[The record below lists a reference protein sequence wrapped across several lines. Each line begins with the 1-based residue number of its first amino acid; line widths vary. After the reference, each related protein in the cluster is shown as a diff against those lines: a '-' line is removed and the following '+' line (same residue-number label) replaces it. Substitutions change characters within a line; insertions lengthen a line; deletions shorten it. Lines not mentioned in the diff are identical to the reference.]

1 MSRFRFLVFLLIAAV
16 PFLHS
21 RCSDALQ
28 FSSVAPSPPPP
39 RRPAAGVRHQQ
50 LLPRNV
56 VGWRGGGTAPRAP
69 MLANRFGIAASAASA
84 TLLRS
89 SAAGSSGGGGGEV
102 RGGANREDAT
112 AVVTTVPTAA
122 KGAAAAA
129 TTPTAAAAAA
139 AATSSALPASPE
151 RPPRI
156 GDVVSVLCRL
166 VPEGSFVPEPLFDG
180 VVLEHECHK
189 GKDDGS
195 PADLVP
201 ITMVL
206 GKGNY
211 LPGLHEVILT
221 RLSKVGDRVTD
232 VSLDAGYGAR
242 NPSLVADIAFDSL
255 SGGGIDPSQI
265 DVGTQLQLS
274 NGVVCTVTHVTP
286 NESFTI
292 DGNHPLAGASYRAD
306 VELDRIEEGPTVTP
320 YVDGPAETTSSAA
333 SRYHFATFALGCFW
347 GGELEYMRERG
358 VVGTR
363 VGYTQGNAENPTYEQ
378 VCGGTTGHT
387 EAIVVTYDPDIVS
400 YERLVHLAMD
410 RLGDSKY
417 LKNQVGNDRGTQYR
431 HGVYYHYRDQKDAAE
446 RIVASYGEDCR
457 TECLPAQ
464 FFYEAEEYHQ
474 QYLLK
479 GGQSARKGDPSV
491 IRCYG

>member
-1 MSRFRFLVFLLIAAV
+1 
-16 PFLHS
+16 
-21 RCSDALQ
+21 
-28 FSSVAPSPPPP
+28 
-39 RRPAAGVRHQQ
+39 
-50 LLPRNV
+50 
-56 VGWRGGGTAPRAP
+56 
-69 MLANRFGIAASAASA
+69 MLANRFGIAPASAASA

-89 SAAGSSGGGGGEV
+89 SAAGSSGGGGGQV
-102 RGGANREDAT
+102 RGGANHEDA
-112 AVVTTVPTAA
+112 AAIVTTATASST
-122 KGAAAAA
+122 GAAAAA
-129 TTPTAAAAAA
+129 TTETA
-139 AATSSALPASPE
+139 AATSAAAPATLE

-156 GDVVSVLCRL
+156 GDVVSIRCRL

-189 GKDDGS
+189 GKHDGS

-201 ITMVL
+201 ITVVL

-221 RLSKVGDRVTD
+221 RLEKVGDRVTN

-242 NPSLVADIAFDSL
+242 NPQLVADIAFDSL
-255 SGGGIDPSQI
+255 SEGGGIDPSQI
-265 DVGTQLQLS
+265 DMGTQLQLS
-274 NGVVCTVTHVTP
+274 NGVVCTVTRVTP

-306 VELDRIEEGPTVTP
+306 VELVRIEEGPTVTP
-320 YVDGPAETTSSAA
+320 YVAGPADTSAA
-333 SRYHFATFALGCFW
+333 SRYEVATFALGCFW
-347 GGELEYMRERG
+347 GGELEYMREGG

-363 VGYTQGNAENPTYEQ
+363 VGYTQGTAPNPTYEQ
-378 VCGGTTGHT
+378 VCGGTTGHA

-417 LKNQVGNDRGTQYR
+417 LANQVGNDRGTQYR
-431 HGVYYHYRDQKDAAE
+431 HGVYYHTRDQKDAAE
-446 RIVASYGEDCR
+446 RIVASFGEDCR
-457 TECLPAQ
+457 TECLPAAV
-464 FFYEAEEYHQ
+464 FYDAEEYHQ